1 MLLNYDFL
9 EFENGKTENRTR
21 DYSLT
26 KDIDKE
32 LEAKRLAKSTRPKV
46 KIKEG
51 LSLRATLDAFGE
63 ELSRLKRE
71 QNKETIKGSTIEATS
86 LNSIV
91 NKIKSGLPFGTISA
105 FRPFK
110 DAFIKDFTE
119 KERELLIEAY
129 KSGYKASQ
137 LDKVAKNWN
146 DDPNPIDAS
155 YLADAFLREYRTIAL
170 KLSTALGKSFVSK
183 FLNPKSEATMKDF
196 MSSKEF
202 VGRYRY
208 TQKDNMER
216 TQQLKKLLDSKRDF
230 IGYIQVIGY
239 WKDNLEDALIPDNKF
254 LNPKSEA
261 TMKDFMSS
269 KEFVGRYRYTQKD
282 NMERTQQLKK
292 LLDSKR
298 DFIGYIQVIGYWKD
312 NLEDALIPDKETSFF
327 VFVNEP
333 SSTFYLRN
341 HLLLW
346 ARQFNQAAICYCDN
360 AKTDKVEL
368 VSALPN
374 DFGDVWAKFT
384 DITFT
389 IPLIQSLT
397 RLHNKVYTFF
407 EKKNMEN
414 YGVSFEELS
423 TTKLKA
429 MGMPKDIEGFNIPCK
444 AYIERHIKTTI
455 YSSLGVERNY
465 PGRTFDMDKIQQYEQ
480 QAIKRLDLQRC
491 SKSKS
496 FKASYNHNIK
506 VNNLV
511 KALRQ
516 GKKVSKTLIAK
527 VLANTIDTDAGY
539 CFISPTDLATQLNN
553 ISPRLSKSIVTAI
566 EQAEGV
572 RLTYALIDK
581 ITYNSLHNILSFI
594 FDIDNPLNDQDLEEL
609 VIEVPREALK
619 NVKLPQIKNVLTTQ
633 IFEGAYHFKS

>member
-9 EFENGKTENRTR
+9 EFVDEPQRNT
-21 DYSLT
+21 SLT
-26 KDIDKE
+26 ASIDK
-32 LEAKRLAKSTRPKV
+32 ALADKKLARQNKPRV
-46 KIKEG
+46 RIKEG

-63 ELSRLKRE
+63 ELSRLK
-71 QNKETIKGSTIEATS
+71 NSKDTTIKGSTIESAN

-110 DAFIKDFTE
+110 DAFTKDFTE
-119 KERELLIEAY
+119 KEQELLIEAY

-196 MSSKEF
+196 MSSDKF
-202 VGRYRY
+202 VKKYRY

-239 WKDNLEDALIPDNKF
+239 WKDNLEDAL
-254 LNPKSEA
+254 L
-261 TMKDFMSS
+261 
-269 KEFVGRYRYTQKD
+269 
-282 NMERTQQLKK
+282 
-292 LLDSKR
+292 
-298 DFIGYIQVIGYWKD
+298 
-312 NLEDALIPDKETSFF
+312 PDKETSFF
-327 VFVNEP
+327 VFTNEP

-341 HLLLW
+341 HLLMW
-346 ARQFNQAAICYCDN
+346 ARQFNQAAICYCQNSVYNNKDRYY
-360 AKTDKVEL
+360 VEL
-368 VSALPN
+368 VNATPKR
-374 DFGDVWAKFT
+374 FGKVEAKFT
-384 DITFT
+384 DITFS
-389 IPLIQSLT
+389 IPKELPHSLT
-397 RLHNKVYTFF
+397 RLKNKAYTFF
-407 EKKNMEN
+407 ERNPEKDN
-414 YGVSFEELS
+414 YGIAF
-423 TTKLKA
+423 
-429 MGMPKDIEGFNIPCK
+429 KDIVKTQIKATYMPYAIGNLTDTFENEIKGFIK
-444 AYIERHIKTTI
+444 RTQSRLRAY
-455 YSSLGVERNY
+455 GY
-465 PGRTFDMDKIQQYEQ
+465 PKTFDADEIENWEL
-480 QAIKRLDLQRC
+480 QAIKTREQRKC
-491 SKSKS
+491 AMSKS
-496 FKASYNHNIK
+496 FKASYNHNIQ

-511 KALRQ
+511 KAMRQ
-516 GKKVSKTLIAK
+516 GKKVSRTLIAK

-594 FDIDNPLNDQDLEEL
+594 FDIDNPLSDQSLNQL

-619 NVKLPQIKNVLTTQ
+619 NVKLPQIKNALTAQ
-633 IFEGAYHFKS
+633 IFEGAYHFRN

>member
-26 KDIDKE
+26 KAIDKE
-32 LEAKRLAKSTRPKV
+32 LEAKRLAKSTRPRV
-46 KIKEG
+46 KIKDG

-71 QNKETIKGSTIEATS
+71 QNTETIKGSTLEATS
-86 LNSIV
+86 LGDILK
-91 NKIKSGLPFGTISA
+91 KIKSGLPFGTISA

-110 DAFIKDFTE
+110 PAFEKDFNE
-119 KERELLIEAY
+119 KQQKALISAY
-129 KSGYKASQ
+129 KSGFDPKNA
-137 LDKVAKNWN
+137 DKVAQYWQNKPTKI
-146 DDPNPIDAS
+146 DLHKPIKAKD
-155 YLADAFLREYRTIAL
+155 FFKGNTNIYRTLRNLFGQKFMDSYIA
-170 KLSTALGKSFVSK
+170 
-183 FLNPKSEATMKDF
+183 PKSETTMKDF

-202 VGRYRY
+202 VKKYRF
-208 TQKDNMER
+208 TQKDNMKR
-216 TQQLKKLLDSKRDF
+216 TRQLKSLLDSKRHF
-230 IGYIQVIGY
+230 LGYIQVIGY
-239 WKDNLEDALIPDNKF
+239 WKDNLEDAL
-254 LNPKSEA
+254 L
-261 TMKDFMSS
+261 
-269 KEFVGRYRYTQKD
+269 
-282 NMERTQQLKK
+282 
-292 LLDSKR
+292 
-298 DFIGYIQVIGYWKD
+298 
-312 NLEDALIPDKETSFF
+312 PDKETSFF
-327 VFVNEP
+327 VFANEP
-333 SSTFYLRN
+333 SSTFDLASY
-341 HLLLW
+341 LLLL
-346 ARQFNQAAICYCDN
+346 ARLFNQAAICYCDN

-389 IPLIQSLT
+389 APLTQSIT

-407 EKKNMEN
+407 ERNPEKDN
-414 YGVSFEELS
+414 YGIAFKDIVK
-423 TTKLKA
+423 TQIKA
-429 MGMPKDIEGFNIPCK
+429 TYMPYNIEGFNIPCK

-465 PGRTFDMDKIQQYEQ
+465 PGRTFDMDKIQQYEL

-496 FKASYNHNIK
+496 FRQSYNHNIK

-516 GKKVSKTLIAK
+516 GKKVSRTLIAK

-539 CFISPTDLATQLNN
+539 CFISDLAIQLNN

-594 FDIDNPLNDQDLEEL
+594 FDIDNPLSDQALNQL

-619 NVKLPQIKNVLTTQ
+619 NVKLSQIKNVLSAQ

>member
-9 EFENGKTENRTR
+9 EFVDEPQQRNTSL
-21 DYSLT
+21 SLT
-26 KDIDKE
+26 ASIDK
-32 LEAKRLAKSTRPKV
+32 ALADRKLARQNKPKV
-46 KIKEG
+46 RIKEG

-63 ELSRLKRE
+63 ELSRLKNS
-71 QNKETIKGSTIEATS
+71 QNTETIKGSTIESAS

-119 KERELLIEAY
+119 KEQKALIIAY
-129 KSGYKASQ
+129 KSGYVK
-137 LDKVAKNWN
+137 
-146 DDPNPIDAS
+146 
-155 YLADAFLREYRTIAL
+155 ADADKITQYWQNKPTKIDLHKPIKAKDFFKGNTNIYRTLRNLFGQKFMDIYIA
-170 KLSTALGKSFVSK
+170 
-183 FLNPKSEATMKDF
+183 PKSETTMKDF
-196 MSSKEF
+196 MSSDKF
-202 VGRYRY
+202 VKKYRY
-208 TQKDNMER
+208 TQKDNMKR
-216 TQQLKKLLDSKRDF
+216 TRQLKSLLDSKRHF
-230 IGYIQVIGY
+230 LGYIQVIGY
-239 WKDNLEDALIPDNKF
+239 WKEDL
-254 LNPKSEA
+254 
-261 TMKDFMSS
+261 KD
-269 KEFVGRYRYTQKD
+269 D
-282 NMERTQQLKK
+282 
-292 LLDSKR
+292 
-298 DFIGYIQVIGYWKD
+298 
-312 NLEDALIPDKETSFF
+312 LIPDKETSFF
-327 VFVNEP
+327 VFANEP
-333 SSTFYLRN
+333 SSTFDLKN
-341 HLLLW
+341 HLLLL
-346 ARQFNQAAICYCDN
+346 ARLFNQMAICYCDN

-389 IPLIQSLT
+389 IPLTQSLT

-429 MGMPKDIEGFNIPCK
+429 MGMPKDIEGFNILCK
-444 AYIERHIKTTI
+444 AYIERHIKTAI
-455 YSSLGVERNY
+455 YSSLGAERNY
-465 PGRTFDMDKIQQYEQ
+465 PGRTFDMDKIQQYEL

-511 KALRQ
+511 NAMRQ
-516 GKKVSKTLIAK
+516 GKKVSKTLI
-527 VLANTIDTDAGY
+527 ANTIDTDAGY

-572 RLTYALIDK
+572 RLNYALIDK
-581 ITYNSLHNILSFI
+581 ISYNSLHNTLNFI
-594 FDIDNPLNDQDLEEL
+594 FDIDNPLSDQAFNQL
-609 VIEVPREALK
+609 VVEVPREALK
-619 NVKLPQIKNVLTTQ
+619 NVKLPQIKNVLTAQ
-633 IFEGAYHFKS
+633 IFDGAYQFKS

>member
-9 EFENGKTENRTR
+9 EFVDEPQRNTSL
-21 DYSLT
+21 SLT
-26 KDIDKE
+26 ASIDK
-32 LEAKRLAKSTRPKV
+32 ALADRKLARQNKPKV
-46 KIKEG
+46 RVLGKAMP
-51 LSLRATLDAFGE
+51 LSKFLDAVGDE
-63 ELSRLKRE
+63 ISRLKYDMSH
-71 QNKETIKGSTIEATS
+71 KTIKGSTIENAN
-86 LNSIV
+86 LISIYK
-91 NKIKSGLPFGTISA
+91 KIASGLPFGTISA

-129 KSGYKASQ
+129 KASQ

-146 DDPNPIDAS
+146 DDPNSIDAS

-183 FLNPKSEATMKDF
+183 FLNPKSETTMRDL

-202 VGRYRY
+202 VARYRY
-208 TQKDNMER
+208 TYKDNMER
-216 TQQLKKLLDSKRDF
+216 TRQLKSLLDSKRDF

-239 WKDNLEDALIPDNKF
+239 WKESL
-254 LNPKSEA
+254 
-261 TMKDFMSS
+261 KD
-269 KEFVGRYRYTQKD
+269 D
-282 NMERTQQLKK
+282 
-292 LLDSKR
+292 
-298 DFIGYIQVIGYWKD
+298 I
-312 NLEDALIPDKETSFF
+312 IPDKETSFF

-346 ARQFNQAAICYCDN
+346 ARQFNQAAICYCQNSVYNNNKDRYY
-360 AKTDKVEL
+360 VEL
-368 VSALPN
+368 VSAEPKS
-374 DFGDVWAKFT
+374 FGKVWAKFT
-384 DITFT
+384 DITFSV
-389 IPLIQSLT
+389 PSKLPNSLT
-397 RLHNKVYTFF
+397 RLKNQVYTFF
-407 EKKNMEN
+407 EKNPEKDN
-414 YGVSFEELS
+414 YGIAF
-423 TTKLKA
+423 
-429 MGMPKDIEGFNIPCK
+429 KDIVKTQIKATYMPHIIGNLTDTFENEIKGFIKRTQSRVRAYGYPKTFNIDD
-444 AYIERHIKTTI
+444 IE
-455 YSSLGVERNY
+455 NW
-465 PGRTFDMDKIQQYEQ
+465 EQ
-480 QAIKRLDLQRC
+480 QAIKTREQRKC
-491 SKSKS
+491 AMSKS

-516 GKKVSKTLIAK
+516 GKKVSRTLLAK

-539 CFISPTDLATQLNN
+539 CFISPTDLATQLDS

-572 RLTYALIDK
+572 RLNYALIDK

-594 FDIDNPLNDQDLEEL
+594 FDIDNPLNDQAFERL

-619 NVKLPQIKNVLTTQ
+619 NVKLPQIKNVLTSQ
-633 IFEGAYHFKS
+633 IFDGAYHFRGNDYKFKG

>member
-9 EFENGKTENRTR
+9 EFVDEPQRHT
-21 DYSLT
+21 SLT
-26 KDIDKE
+26 ASIDK
-32 LEAKRLAKSTRPKV
+32 ALADKKLARQNKPKV
-46 KIKEG
+46 RVKDN

-71 QNKETIKGSTIEATS
+71 QNTGTIKGSTIES
-86 LNSIV
+86 SNLNSIV

-137 LDKVAKNWN
+137 LDKVAKKWR
-146 DDPNPIDAS
+146 DDPNPIDVS

-170 KLSTALGKSFVSK
+170 KLSTALGKSFVNK
-183 FLNPKSEATMKDF
+183 FLNPKSETTMKDF
-196 MSSKEF
+196 MSSDKF
-202 VGRYRY
+202 VKKYRY
-208 TQKDNMER
+208 TQKDNMKR
-216 TQQLKKLLDSKRDF
+216 TRQLKSLLDSKRHF
-230 IGYIQVIGY
+230 LGYIQVIGY
-239 WKDNLEDALIPDNKF
+239 WKDNLED
-254 LNPKSEA
+254 
-261 TMKDFMSS
+261 T
-269 KEFVGRYRYTQKD
+269 
-282 NMERTQQLKK
+282 
-292 LLDSKR
+292 LL
-298 DFIGYIQVIGYWKD
+298 
-312 NLEDALIPDKETSFF
+312 PDKETSFF
-327 VFVNEP
+327 VFTNEP
-333 SSTFYLRN
+333 SSTFDLASY
-341 HLLLW
+341 LLLL
-346 ARQFNQAAICYCDN
+346 ARLFNQAAICYCDN

-389 IPLIQSLT
+389 IPLTQSLT

-444 AYIERHIKTTI
+444 AYIERHIKTSI
-455 YSSLGVERNY
+455 YSSLGGERNY
-465 PGRTFDMDKIQQYEQ
+465 PGRTFDMDKVQQYEL

-511 KALRQ
+511 NAMRQ
-516 GKKVSKTLIAK
+516 GKKVSRTDIAK

-539 CFISPTDLATQLNN
+539 CFISPTDLATQLGN

-572 RLTYALIDK
+572 RLTHALIDK
-581 ITYNSLHNILSFI
+581 VTYNSLRNTLSFI
-594 FDIDNPLNDQDLEEL
+594 FDIDNPLNDQAFEEL

-619 NVKLPQIKNVLTTQ
+619 NVKLPQIKNVLTAQ
-633 IFEGAYHFKS
+633 IFDGVYHFRGNDYKFKS

>member
-9 EFENGKTENRTR
+9 EFVDDEPQRNNSL
-21 DYSLT
+21 SLT
-26 KDIDKE
+26 ASIDK
-32 LEAKRLAKSTRPKV
+32 ALADRKLARQNKPRV
-46 KIKEG
+46 RIKDN
-51 LSLRATLDAFGE
+51 LSLRETLDAFGE

-71 QNKETIKGSTIEATS
+71 QNTTTIKGSTIESAN

-110 DAFIKDFTE
+110 EAFIKDFTE
-119 KERELLIEAY
+119 KEREKLVEAY
-129 KSGYKASQ
+129 KSGYKVSQ
-137 LDKVAKNWN
+137 LDKVAKKWN
-146 DDPNPIDAS
+146 DDPNSIDAS

-170 KLSTALGKSFVSK
+170 KLSTALGKPFVNK
-183 FLNPKSEATMKDF
+183 FLNPKSETTMKDF
-196 MSSKEF
+196 MSSDKF
-202 VGRYRY
+202 VKKYRY
-208 TQKDNMER
+208 TQKDNMKR
-216 TQQLKKLLDSKRDF
+216 TRQLKSLLDSKRHF
-230 IGYIQVIGY
+230 LGYIQVIGY
-239 WKDNLEDALIPDNKF
+239 WKESL
-254 LNPKSEA
+254 
-261 TMKDFMSS
+261 KD
-269 KEFVGRYRYTQKD
+269 D
-282 NMERTQQLKK
+282 
-292 LLDSKR
+292 
-298 DFIGYIQVIGYWKD
+298 
-312 NLEDALIPDKETSFF
+312 LIPDKETSFF
-327 VFVNEP
+327 VFANEP
-333 SSTFYLRN
+333 SSTFDLASY
-341 HLLLW
+341 LLLL
-346 ARQFNQAAICYCDN
+346 ARLFNQAAICYCDN

-389 IPLIQSLT
+389 IPLTQSLT

-444 AYIERHIKTTI
+444 AYIEHHIKTSI
-455 YSSLGVERNY
+455 HSSLGVERNY
-465 PGRTFDMDKIQQYEQ
+465 PGRTFDMDKIQQYEL

-496 FKASYNHNIK
+496 FKASYNHNIQ

-511 KALRQ
+511 KAMRQ
-516 GKKVSKTLIAK
+516 GKKVSRTLLAK

-539 CFISPTDLATQLNN
+539 CFISPTDLATQLDN

-572 RLTYALIDK
+572 RLNYALIDK
-581 ITYNSLHNILSFI
+581 ITYNSLHNTLNFI
-594 FDIDNPLNDQDLEEL
+594 FDIDNPLSDQAFEEL
-609 VIEVPREALK
+609 VIEVPREALE
-619 NVKLPQIKNVLTTQ
+619 NVKSPQIKNVLTAQ
-633 IFEGAYHFKS
+633 IFDGAYQFKS

>member
-9 EFENGKTENRTR
+9 EFVDEPQRNT
-21 DYSLT
+21 SLT
-26 KDIDKE
+26 ASIDK
-32 LEAKRLAKSTRPKV
+32 ALADKKLARQNKPRV
-46 KIKEG
+46 KIKGG
-51 LSLRATLDAFGE
+51 LSLKATLDAFGE

-71 QNKETIKGSTIEATS
+71 QNTETIKSSTIESAN

-129 KSGYKASQ
+129 KSGYKTSQ

-146 DDPNPIDAS
+146 NDPNPIDAS

-183 FLNPKSEATMKDF
+183 FLNPKSEATMKDL

-202 VGRYRY
+202 VERYRY

-216 TQQLKKLLDSKRDF
+216 TQQLKR
-230 IGYIQVIGY
+230 
-239 WKDNLEDALIPDNKF
+239 
-254 LNPKSEA
+254 
-261 TMKDFMSS
+261 
-269 KEFVGRYRYTQKD
+269 
-282 NMERTQQLKK
+282 

-346 ARQFNQAAICYCDN
+346 ARLFNQAAICYCDN

-389 IPLIQSLT
+389 IPKELPHSLT
-397 RLHNKVYTFF
+397 RLQNKVYTFF
-407 EKKNMEN
+407 DKNPEKDN
-414 YGVSFEELS
+414 YGIAF
-423 TTKLKA
+423 
-429 MGMPKDIEGFNIPCK
+429 KDIVKTQIKATYMPYNIGNLTDTFENEIKGFIKRTQSRVRAYGYPKTFNIDE
-444 AYIERHIKTTI
+444 IE
-455 YSSLGVERNY
+455 NW
-465 PGRTFDMDKIQQYEQ
+465 EQ
-480 QAIKRLDLQRC
+480 QAIKTREQRKC
-491 SKSKS
+491 ITSKR
-496 FKASYNHNIK
+496 FRQSYNHNIK

-511 KALRQ
+511 KAMRQ
-516 GKKVSKTLIAK
+516 GKKVSRTLIAK
-527 VLANTIDTDAGY
+527 ALANTIDTDAGY
-539 CFISPTDLATQLNN
+539 CFISDLATQLDS

-572 RLTYALIDK
+572 RLNYALIDK
-581 ITYNSLHNILSFI
+581 ITYNSLHNTLSFI
-594 FDIDNPLNDQDLEEL
+594 FDIDNPLSDQAFEEL
-609 VIEVPREALK
+609 VIEVPREVLK
-619 NVKLPQIKNVLTTQ
+619 NVKLPQIKNVLTAQ
-633 IFEGAYHFKS
+633 IFEGAYHFRGNDYQFKG

>member
-9 EFENGKTENRTR
+9 EFVDEPQRNTSL
-21 DYSLT
+21 SLT
-26 KDIDKE
+26 ASIDKE
-32 LEAKRLAKSTRPKV
+32 LEAKRLAKSTRPRVKV
-46 KIKEG
+46 KEG

-63 ELSRLKRE
+63 ELSRLKNS
-71 QNKETIKGSTIEATS
+71 QDTTIKGSTIESAN

-110 DAFIKDFTE
+110 PAFEKDFTE
-119 KERELLIEAY
+119 EERELLIEAY
-129 KSGYKASQ
+129 KSGYEASQ

-183 FLNPKSEATMKDF
+183 FLNPKSETTMKDL

-202 VGRYRY
+202 VERYRY
-208 TQKDNMER
+208 TQKENMAR
-216 TQQLKKLLDSKRDF
+216 TQQLKRLLDSKRDF

-239 WKDNLEDALIPDNKF
+239 WKESL
-254 LNPKSEA
+254 
-261 TMKDFMSS
+261 KD
-269 KEFVGRYRYTQKD
+269 D
-282 NMERTQQLKK
+282 
-292 LLDSKR
+292 
-298 DFIGYIQVIGYWKD
+298 I
-312 NLEDALIPDKETSFF
+312 IPDKETSFF

-346 ARQFNQAAICYCDN
+346 ARQFNQAAICYCQNNVYNNKDRYY
-360 AKTDKVEL
+360 VEL
-368 VSALPN
+368 VSAEPKS
-374 DFGDVWAKFT
+374 FGKVWAKFT
-384 DITFT
+384 DITFSV
-389 IPLIQSLT
+389 PSKLPQSLT
-397 RLHNKVYTFF
+397 RLKNQVYTFF
-407 EKKNMEN
+407 ERNPEKDN
-414 YGVSFEELS
+414 YGIAF
-423 TTKLKA
+423 
-429 MGMPKDIEGFNIPCK
+429 KDIVKTQIKATYMPHTIGNLTDTFENEIKGFIK
-444 AYIERHIKTTI
+444 RTQSRVRAYGYPKSFNVDEIE
-455 YSSLGVERNY
+455 NW
-465 PGRTFDMDKIQQYEQ
+465 EQ
-480 QAIKRLDLQRC
+480 QAIKTREQRKC
-491 SKSKS
+491 AISKSYRQ
-496 FKASYNHNIK
+496 SYNHNIK

-516 GKKVSKTLIAK
+516 GKKVSRTLI
-527 VLANTIDTDAGY
+527 ANTIDTDAGY

-594 FDIDNPLNDQDLEEL
+594 FDIDNPLSDQDLQEL

-619 NVKLPQIKNVLTTQ
+619 NVKLQIKNVLTAQ
-633 IFEGAYHFKS
+633 IFEGAYQFKKFNHALYQLD

>member
-9 EFENGKTENRTR
+9 EFVDEPQRNTSL
-21 DYSLT
+21 SLT
-26 KDIDKE
+26 ASIDK
-32 LEAKRLAKSTRPKV
+32 ALADRKLARQNKPRV
-46 KIKEG
+46 RIKDN

-71 QNKETIKGSTIEATS
+71 QNTETIKDSTLEATS
-86 LNSIV
+86 LGNILK
-91 NKIKSGLPFGTISA
+91 KIKSGLPFGTISA

-129 KSGYKASQ
+129 KSGYKVSQ

-170 KLSTALGKSFVSK
+170 KLSTTLGKSFVNK
-183 FLNPKSEATMKDF
+183 FLNPKSETTMRDL

-202 VGRYRY
+202 VERYRY

-216 TQQLKKLLDSKRDF
+216 TQQLKS
-230 IGYIQVIGY
+230 
-239 WKDNLEDALIPDNKF
+239 
-254 LNPKSEA
+254 
-261 TMKDFMSS
+261 
-269 KEFVGRYRYTQKD
+269 
-282 NMERTQQLKK
+282 

-346 ARQFNQAAICYCDN
+346 ARQFNQAAICYCQNNVYNNKDRYY
-360 AKTDKVEL
+360 VEL
-368 VSALPN
+368 VSAEPEKFGKVWCKFTNITFSVPSKLPN
-374 DFGDVWAKFT
+374 
-384 DITFT
+384 
-389 IPLIQSLT
+389 SLT
-397 RLHNKVYTFF
+397 RLKNQVYTFF
-407 EKKNMEN
+407 DKNPEKDN
-414 YGVSFEELS
+414 YGIAF
-423 TTKLKA
+423 
-429 MGMPKDIEGFNIPCK
+429 KDIVKTQIKATYMPHNIGNLTDTFENEIKGFIK
-444 AYIERHIKTTI
+444 RTQSRVRAYGYPKTFN
-455 YSSLGVERNY
+455 V
-465 PGRTFDMDKIQQYEQ
+465 DKIENWEQ
-480 QAIKRLDLQRC
+480 QAIKTREQRKC
-491 SKSKS
+491 AMSKS
-496 FKASYNHNIK
+496 FRQSYNHNIK

-516 GKKVSKTLIAK
+516 GKKVSRTLIAK
-527 VLANTIDTDAGY
+527 ALANTIDTDAGY
-539 CFISPTDLATQLNN
+539 CFISDLATQLGN

-572 RLTYALIDK
+572 RLNYALIDK
-581 ITYNSLHNILSFI
+581 VTYNSLHNILSFI
-594 FDIDNPLNDQDLEEL
+594 FDIDNPLNDQAFEEL

-619 NVKLPQIKNVLTTQ
+619 NVKLPQIKNVLTAQ
-633 IFEGAYHFKS
+633 IFEGAYQFKS

>member
-9 EFENGKTENRTR
+9 EFVDEPQRNT
-21 DYSLT
+21 SLT
-26 KDIDKE
+26 ASIDK
-32 LEAKRLAKSTRPKV
+32 ALADKKLARQNKPRV
-46 KIKEG
+46 RIKGG
-51 LSLRATLDAFGE
+51 LSLRAALDAFGE
-63 ELSRLKRE
+63 ELSRLKN
-71 QNKETIKGSTIEATS
+71 QQETIKASTIESAN

-119 KERELLIEAY
+119 EERELLIEAY
-129 KSGYKASQ
+129 KSGYKTSQ

-183 FLNPKSEATMKDF
+183 FLNPKSEATMKDL

-202 VGRYRY
+202 VERYRY

-216 TQQLKKLLDSKRDF
+216 TRQLKS
-230 IGYIQVIGY
+230 
-239 WKDNLEDALIPDNKF
+239 
-254 LNPKSEA
+254 
-261 TMKDFMSS
+261 
-269 KEFVGRYRYTQKD
+269 
-282 NMERTQQLKK
+282 

-346 ARQFNQAAICYCDN
+346 ARQFNQAAICYCQNSVYNNKDRYY
-360 AKTDKVEL
+360 VEL
-368 VSALPN
+368 VNATPKR
-374 DFGDVWAKFT
+374 FGKVEAKFT
-384 DITFT
+384 DITFSV
-389 IPLIQSLT
+389 PSKLPNSLT
-397 RLHNKVYTFF
+397 RLKNKVYTFF
-407 EKKNMEN
+407 ERNPEKDN
-414 YGVSFEELS
+414 YGIAF
-423 TTKLKA
+423 
-429 MGMPKDIEGFNIPCK
+429 KDIVKTQIKATYMPYTIGNLTDTFENEIKGFIK
-444 AYIERHIKTTI
+444 RTQSRLRAYGYPKSFNVDEIE
-455 YSSLGVERNY
+455 NW
-465 PGRTFDMDKIQQYEQ
+465 EQ
-480 QAIKRLDLQRC
+480 QAIKTREQRKC
-491 SKSKS
+491 AMSKR
-496 FKASYNHNIK
+496 FRQSYNHNIK

-516 GKKVSKTLIAK
+516 GKKVSRTLI
-527 VLANTIDTDAGY
+527 ANTIDTDAGY
-539 CFISPTDLATQLNN
+539 CFISPTDLATQLDS

-572 RLTYALIDK
+572 RLNYALIDK
-581 ITYNSLHNILSFI
+581 VTYNSLHNILSFI
-594 FDIDNPLNDQDLEEL
+594 FDIDNPLSDQALNEL

-619 NVKLPQIKNVLTTQ
+619 NVKSPQIKNVLTAQ
-633 IFEGAYHFKS
+633 IFDGAYQFKS